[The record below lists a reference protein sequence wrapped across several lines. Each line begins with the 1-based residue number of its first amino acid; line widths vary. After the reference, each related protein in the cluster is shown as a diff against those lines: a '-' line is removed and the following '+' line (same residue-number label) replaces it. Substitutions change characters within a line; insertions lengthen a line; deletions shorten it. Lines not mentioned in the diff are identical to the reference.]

1 MGKKTNKER
10 RRLREERQAAQRRA
24 ERRRNLITLG
34 LVAGIV
40 ALGGVLVWAS
50 LEEPSPSQSVQDGA
64 GQGQTGDADDTEGG
78 SAGSGSGDGQSGQ
91 EGSGDGAGQG
101 GTGDQPADGG
111 GSGAGS
117 DPPATSSVED
127 REVACGAAVPD
138 SAGEDKATFDEP
150 EQVLDGAEDARARLV
165 TSCGEVVLDLDVQ
178 RAPSAANSFAFL
190 AQQGFFDGLRFF
202 RSRPGMD
209 MVQSGAGDNRATW
222 DVGYTLP
229 AELEAAEQ
237 DGYPSGSVAL
247 AVPEGQP
254 AGGGSQF
261 FIVYGEQFMDAVVAG
276 GLERQ
281 YPRFAT
287 VTEGL
292 DVVRRIGGI
301 EVEESGGDQRP
312 VQRVYIESVEIEAT

>member
-40 ALGGVLVWAS
+40 VLGGVLVWVS
-50 LEEPSPSQSVQDGA
+50 VEEPSPSQGVQDGA
-64 GQGQTGDADDTEGG
+64 GQGQNGDPDSTGGG
-78 SAGSGSGDGQSGQ
+78 TDGGQSGQ
-91 EGSGDGAGQG
+91 EGPGD
-101 GTGDQPADGG
+101 GDQPADGG
-111 GSGAGS
+111 EGSGPGS
-117 DPPATSSVED
+117 DGPATSSVED
-127 REVACGAAVPD
+127 REVACGATVPD

-150 EQVLDGAEDARARLV
+150 QQVLDGAEDPRARLV

-178 RAPSAANSFAFL
+178 RAPRAANSFAFL

-237 DGYPSGSVAL
+237 DGYPPGSVAL

-261 FIVYGEQFMDAVVAG
+261 FIVYGDQFMDAVTAG

-281 YPRFAT
+281 YPRFAR

-292 DVVRRIGGI
+292 DVVRRIGDL